1 MARLTSVSSWLMNF
15 GKSIGYSAKD
25 VLSEVTPNTTKIVE
39 DAGEEIYKFREFMS
53 DYKSKGK
60 QTERYLDLT
69 ELQKQ
74 ATGIIEDTI
83 NDIKTG
89 NFATPKDD
97 FGDIFGG
104 SDLDFDTDDYTSSED
119 QDENGVQVR
128 KLNISTDAK
137 ATAKA
142 TVKGNMMIAETLEK
156 SSKAQMKAQVNTSKA
171 IMNVVNNIGMIA
183 VNRLGASISETNKR
197 LDQLNSNVVSILKF
211 MNENQSKVNQ
221 AQLEY
226 LKSAQAYMK
235 VQLEMYDPKA
245 RKKKATSAE
254 KFINGGS
261 FDLPSYISVVKDNL
275 NNNSSFGQLQAML
288 GMGSMMGSMMDMFG
302 GAGGMIRPTQM
313 LMNAAMKKLIPKKVQ
328 QAIGR
333 VDDLLPKALMGGLST
348 LSDMRDEPGLKG
360 MLGSILGV
368 GSKKQKSFKLGNYYK
383 GAVPWDG
390 KSKRALEVVIPHYLA
405 LIESNTQNIPKIT
418 GRHGS
423 KGPEFY
429 DYETGTFKT
438 QSTIREGL
446 KNRTSDAFRSASS
459 DSVGFFESKF
469 ADDEKMKQQAK
480 EIMWKHLQPMIFGEK
495 TLENEGDLTKAAR
508 AYAKELESLKLNP
521 YEIAQ
526 LVIYFKSTATRLR
539 QYMGSLQLSEAEQE
553 LFNRRDTD
561 DFGYIKRGFD
571 PRDLGNIYTATD
583 LSKKEERDKRK
594 AEEAKDQ
601 FDAMLKRAKGTVFAS
616 SKQKNRFIQGIK
628 YNARQGVGTTRGRID
643 AATNVE
649 AAGLGLINVISG
661 YESID
666 TTGGINGIVNSAKA
680 IYGKNKYDH
689 MTVDDVMDIM
699 RKNGYNPDQ
708 YDFITADKSGDKDG
722 IFGFAVLKFRYGRKG
737 CLRVIKRRNIVWNE
751 SSKKYTID
759 VLDIDDIVVTS
770 RDQDKD
776 LQPPRGS
783 DIYSMDNTSLPRTG
797 KEQYKLDLQ
806 ILATEHPIDEKPKDT
821 RGFKARAKDAVTKIM
836 TGYDPYE
843 EELKRQKKEKEKGTA
858 SAASPKKSDSDDSLG
873 HGIGKRRNEKYF
885 RAYERSKRQPGS
897 NTNASSQRR
906 SEERNAA
913 KTQAQA
919 INDSVSQLSAA
930 SEVIKDSF
938 TKGQKTANT
947 LWNRIKSKIGLNKH
961 SAKRGAIGGIVGSMF
976 LPGGPIG
983 GAIIGATIGIA
994 TSGIDFKKIIF
1005 GSKTVDDDGTVH
1017 YEKTG
1022 VLGQWQNMLQNEGK
1036 SVVQDSFDSIKRE
1049 VSAYAKA
1056 QFAPVIAAFQS
1067 PDGKSIVSKTMV
1079 QTIQKVGTNV
1089 VDIIAHP
1096 MNALNNMVVK
1106 ISGAMLRSTVKTGT
1120 TMLKLASKGAIWAA
1134 SKPAQ
1139 LIGDI
1144 WASRNADNPLRF
1156 ISNVRGARKQRNRAR
1171 RGAKIDYYTSGEFF
1185 GGLKDSFNTFRKTKS
1200 LTNAR
1205 AQLADTRVSFFND
1218 KYSKEKARLD
1228 SIREGLNSVDPTE
1241 RQNAIE
1247 ALLPKDANGNVKD
1260 KEWNSLKGED
1270 GSIDPESLNAYIAK
1284 NSKKLLNSK
1293 EQALAGLSAGA
1304 TYEKE
1309 KLASKKKSKFSNAIS
1324 KFNRKDAYKYKDLT
1338 DDEFAKRRD
1347 LLDKYAER
1355 DENGEFVD
1363 KLYARARE
1371 NKEDLD
1377 KFTKNRAELEKE
1389 YAQKDAKKKA
1399 DEEKAKLVIEERNY
1413 RMSQMAVSIAQLE
1426 ATLGRKIS
1434 FDYEYGS
1441 DSYSA
1446 ILSAA
1451 DSAMTDAA
1459 DDKKEKEEDQ
1469 ASIAETE
1476 SRRKKSAEAE
1486 LAGETRRSEQKS
1498 QNAAELEAVQSQGRD
1513 KVQDETAQNAEDDKA
1528 TVVEGSGTKA
1538 TEEEKESS
1546 PLSDFLK
1553 KAGMAAGGVAIAAA
1567 LLNTP
1572 AGKAVINVLGNVIGG
1587 ALKTIGGSII
1597 DWVKGGLGDLATN
1610 IVDGVRNLLPGGSDN
1625 VKEMKAEDVAD
1636 INPDYVNAG
1645 TTVDENG
1652 NEVVTT
1658 TVNNDK
1664 AWALTNFGKRV
1675 VSNHIQTGGK
1685 STKAY
1690 AKVAGF
1696 AVDHADDAYKA
1707 GLKVGKVAL
1716 KGADMVT
1723 DLIPG
1728 AKTVKKIVGGAGKA
1742 TAAVAKGAAGLL
1754 SKVTNKASNLTTA
1767 GWAAT
1772 GGNKT
1777 LEKIT
1782 NILDTL
1788 TAALEKFSKCK
1799 QLSSLIKDF
1808 SPSTLIKT
1816 IKDKV
1821 TKVFDAVKAG
1831 IKNSKIG
1838 KIINEA
1844 YTKISTGTIGQVA
1857 KTATFIVSGAWSA
1870 ASGALDAANLF
1881 MVNEDDVDVTMRTVS
1896 AIINLL
1902 VDFVPVVGPIFD
1914 LVSTLSEALG
1924 FDNFKR
1930 DLAEGIYEI
1939 LYKLFGLASK
1949 GVATVD
1955 QRQEEYEKEYQQ
1967 YLTDHGLTEKD
1978 LSIVEYNDIA
1988 NQTIGSKIFN
1998 KASSWVGSFF
2008 KKSDTAVKPTGV
2020 ASSYAASSNTSANT
2034 SSSNTTSNKSTL
2046 ASSYLGGGTGSS
2058 KSGSALGYGMAQ
2070 DDPSYAGIDLGT
2082 LPDGSRANMA
2092 NSGCGPTALANAV
2105 NAVGGS
2111 ANPGEVGIYAKKRG
2125 MLTQGGAN
2133 SKLFTEGAKK
2143 YGLQGTEISGM
2154 DSLDSSLADGNPVI
2168 VSGKSIGYGCGDGSC
2183 SLYTKA
2189 GHIVTVEGK
2198 TDDGNYRVDD
2208 GEGESIVS
2216 PEMLQNGATHAFSM
2230 KRLGGAASMGTTASQ
2245 GADLSAA
2252 KQASAQTAANA
2263 NVVKDNGTTIQHGA
2277 YYFSQNGASYSGM
2290 NLPPYKGTIGKI
2302 GCVHTSGSMAASTIT
2317 GKPID
2322 PGTFLNTYGNAAT
2335 ISNLQ
2340 KAGVKVTRYP
2350 ANGSQSASPNGID
2363 GSKYID
2369 TVISAL
2375 KQRKMVMMYGIGNNS
2390 NMYKY
2395 GSGGSH
2401 CVLATGLDANGNIII
2416 NDPYAPNP
2424 PYGQGSTAQTAWAP
2438 VPSSFNP
2445 MHWFQVVETPDGKG
2459 ASGQLDPNVSAS
2471 MSASASGSTS
2481 GSTGSTSTSG
2491 ASGST
2496 TTGTSNTTGTEG
2508 STEDSSGNLFNAI
2521 FNAMGNI
2528 VTKVGGRL
2536 MNSVVSGKSYD
2547 EVKAEEEASA
2557 ASATSTDTTASS
2569 DTLVGYGPGSEKE
2582 PDPAILKSMPGKT
2595 MEEKKLAYYRQQVAR
2610 ENAQK
2615 SLPKGGAY
2623 KDYPLLGRGPDEETS
2638 IISDN
2643 GDKLDQMI
2651 MLLTAIRDNTGNMK
2665 SSGALGGTMKKTET
2679 GSNTIASKKGNKTD
2693 TQKKHRARDSAK
2705 SKLSS
2710 LNNGLNSDS
2719 LSRSSLRSTY
2729 AKLASF

>member
-275 NNNSSFGQLQAML
+275 NTNSSFGQLQAML
-288 GMGSMMGSMMDMFG
+288 GMGSMMGSMMGMFG
-302 GAGGMIRPTQM
+302 GAGGMVRPTQM

-429 DYETGTFKT
+429 DYETGTFKRQT
-438 QSTIREGL
+438 TIREGL
-446 KNRTSDAFRSASS
+446 KTRTSDAFRGASS
-459 DSVGFFESKF
+459 DSIGFFESKF
-469 ADDEKMKQQAK
+469 ADDEKMQQTAK

-495 TLENEGDLTKAAR
+495 TLENEENLTKAAR

-601 FDAMLKRAKGTVFAS
+601 FDAMLERAKGTVFAS

-628 YNARQGVGTTRGRID
+628 YNARQGVGTTKGRID

-737 CLRVIKRRNIVWNE
+737 CLRVVKRRNIVWNE

-797 KEQYKLDLQ
+797 KDQYNLDLQ

-821 RGFKARAKDAVTKIM
+821 RGFRARAKDAVTKIM

-843 EELKRQKKEKEKGTA
+843 EELKRQKKEKEKEKGTA

-885 RAYERSKRQPGS
+885 RAYEKSKRQPGS

-938 TKGQKTANT
+938 TKGQKSANT
-947 LWNRIKSKIGLNKH
+947 LWNKIKSKIGLNKH
-961 SAKRGAIGGIVGSMF
+961 SAKRGAIGGIVGSLF

-1067 PDGKSIVSKTMV
+1067 PDGKSIISKTMV

-1185 GGLKDSFNTFRKTKS
+1185 GGLKEGFKTFRKTKS
-1200 LTNAR
+1200 LTSAR
-1205 AQLADTRVSFFND
+1205 AQLADTRVSFFDD

-1228 SIREGLNSVDPTE
+1228 SIREGLNSVDPAE

-1309 KLASKKKSKFSNAIS
+1309 KLASKKKSKFSSAIS
-1324 KFNRKDAYKYKDLT
+1324 KFNRKDAYQYKDLT
-1338 DDEFAKRRD
+1338 DEEFAKRRD

-1469 ASIAETE
+1469 ASIAESE

-1513 KVQDETAQNAEDDKA
+1513 KVQDETAQTAEDDKA
-1528 TVVEGSGTKA
+1528 SIVEGSGTKA
-1538 TEEEKESS
+1538 ADEEKESS

-1553 KAGMAAGGVAIAAA
+1553 KAGMVAGGVAIAAG
-1567 LLNTP
+1567 LLKTP

-1587 ALKTIGGSII
+1587 ALKTIGSSIT
-1597 DWVKGGLGDLATN
+1597 DWVKDGLGDLATN

-1625 VKEMKAEDVAD
+1625 VKEMDAEDVAD
-1636 INPDYVNAG
+1636 INPDYVDAG

-1664 AWALTNFGKRV
+1664 AFALTNFGKRV

-1707 GLKVGKVAL
+1707 ALKVGKVGL

-1728 AKTVKKIVGGAGKA
+1728 VSTAKKIVGGVGKG

-1754 SKVTNKASNLTTA
+1754 SKVTRKASNLTTA

-1772 GGNKT
+1772 NGNRA
-1777 LEKIT
+1777 LEMLT

-1808 SPSTLIKT
+1808 SPSTLIKA
-1816 IKDKV
+1816 IKDKAS
-1821 TKVFDAVKAG
+1821 AVVNAAKAG
-1831 IKNSKIG
+1831 IKDSRIG
-1838 KIINEA
+1838 KIISNG
-1844 YTKISTGTIGQVA
+1844 YTKITTGTLGQAV
-1857 KTATFIVSGAWSA
+1857 KTATLVVSGVWSA
-1870 ASGALDAANLF
+1870 ATGALDAANLF
-1881 MVNEDDVDVTMRTVS
+1881 MVDEDSVDITMRTVS
-1896 AIINLL
+1896 AIISLL
-1902 VDFVPVVGPIFD
+1902 IDFVPVVGPIFD
-1914 LVSTLSEALG
+1914 LFSTLSEALG
-1924 FDNFKR
+1924 FSNFKR
-1930 DLAEGIYEI
+1930 DLAEGIYEV
-1939 LYKLFGLASK
+1939 LYNLFGLKNK
-1949 GVATVD
+1949 GIKTVD

-1967 YLTDHGLTEKD
+1967 YLTDHGLTTKD

-1988 NQTIGSKIFN
+1988 NQTVGSKMFN
-1998 KASSWVGSFF
+1998 KATSWLSGIF
-2008 KKSDTAVKPTGV
+2008 KKSDDAVTQTGV
-2020 ASSYAASSNTSANT
+2020 ASSYAASSNTA
-2034 SSSNTTSNKSTL
+2034 SSNTTSRKSTP
-2046 ASSYLGGGTGSS
+2046 ASSYLGSGTGSS

-2105 NAVGGS
+2105 NAIGGD
-2111 ANPGEVGIYAKKRG
+2111 ANPGEVGVYAKKRG

-2168 VSGKSIGYGCGDGSC
+2168 VSGKSMGYGCADGSC

-2189 GHIVTVEGK
+2189 GHIVTVKGK
-2198 TDDGNYRVDD
+2198 TSDGNYRVDD

-2230 KRLGGAASMGTTASQ
+2230 KRLGGAATMGTTTSQ
-2245 GADLSAA
+2245 GVDVSAA
-2252 KQASAQTAANA
+2252 KKASAQTAANA
-2263 NVVKDNGTTIQHGA
+2263 NVMQDNGSTIQHGA
-2277 YYFSQNGASYSGM
+2277 YYFAQNDPTWSGQTLSGYSSAIK
-2290 NLPPYKGTIGKI
+2290 NS
-2302 GCVHTSGSMAASTIT
+2302 GCVMTSAAMGTSTIL

-2322 PGTFLNTYGNAAT
+2322 PGTFNQYGNGNVHST
-2335 ISNLQ
+2335 NFGNL
-2340 KAGVKVTRYP
+2340 GVKVTRVP
-2350 ANGSQSASPNGID
+2350 ANGSQGNVQNSSQYLDQI
-2363 GSKYID
+2363 
-2369 TVISAL
+2369 VSAL
-2375 KQRKMVMMYGIGNNS
+2375 KQRKMVMMYGGKSAS
-2390 NMYKY
+2390 NMYND
-2395 GSGGSH
+2395 GNPNGNAH
-2401 CVLATGLDANGNIII
+2401 CVLATGLDSSGNIIV
-2416 NDPYAPNP
+2416 NNPWAASP
-2424 PYGQGSTAQTAWAP
+2424 PYSQVKSASVAYPP
-2438 VPSSFNP
+2438 VPSSVDPFY
-2445 MHWFQVVETPDGKG
+2445 WAQIIETPDGKG
-2459 ASGQLDPNVSAS
+2459 ASTTLDS
-2471 MSASASGSTS
+2471 SGIS
-2481 GSTGSTSTSG
+2481 GVAAGGAAGTSG
-2491 ASGST
+2491 ASGAT
-2496 TTGTSNTTGTEG
+2496 AGTDGTATGATTGTAADG
-2508 STEDSSGNLFNAI
+2508 STTESSSSGNLFDAI

-2528 VTKVGGRL
+2528 VTKVGSRL
-2536 MNSVVSGKSYD
+2536 TNSVMSGKSYD

-2557 ASATSTDTTASS
+2557 ATTGATDTTAA
-2569 DTLVGYGPGSEKE
+2569 TGYGTGVSKE
-2582 PDPAILKSMPGKT
+2582 QQKANTLRERGKITDKALKA
-2595 MEEKKLAYYRQQVAR
+2595 KLSKAELSKV
-2610 ENAQK
+2610 NF
-2615 SLPKGGAY
+2615 
-2623 KDYPLLGRGPDEETS
+2623 GPDEDIGHGTGTES
-2638 IISDN
+2638 GYISGASDYM
-2643 GDKLDQMI
+2643 DQI
-2651 MLLTAIRDNTGNMK
+2651 VSLLTDIRDNTGNMK
-2665 SSGALGGTMKKTET
+2665 TGGALGNGTKTET
-2679 GSNTIASKKGNKTD
+2679 GKNTNASKSGNKTD
-2693 TQKKHRARDSAK
+2693 TQKKQRARDSAK

-2719 LSRSSLRSTY
+2719 LSRSNLRSTY

>member
-104 SDLDFDTDDYTSSED
+104 NDLDFDTDDYTSSED

-254 KFINGGS
+254 NFINGGT

-275 NNNSSFGQLQAML
+275 NKNSSFGQLQATL
-288 GMGSMMGSMMDMFG
+288 GMGSMIGSMMDMFG

-313 LMNAAMKKLIPKKVQ
+313 LMNAAMRKLIPKKVQ

-429 DYETGTFKT
+429 DYETGTFKRQT
-438 QSTIREGL
+438 TIREGL
-446 KNRTSDAFRSASS
+446 KTRTSDAFRGASS
-459 DSVGFFESKF
+459 DSIGFFESKF
-469 ADDEKMKQQAK
+469 ADDEKMQQTAK

-495 TLENEGDLTKAAR
+495 TLENEENLTKAAR

-594 AEEAKDQ
+594 AEEAKDE
-601 FDAMLKRAKGTVFAS
+601 FDAMLERAKGTVFAS

-628 YNARQGVGTTRGRID
+628 YNARQGVGTTKGRID

-737 CLRVIKRRNIVWNE
+737 CLRVVKRRNIVWNE

-783 DIYSMDNTSLPRTG
+783 DIYSMDNTSLPRTA
-797 KEQYKLDLQ
+797 KDQYNLDLQ

-821 RGFKARAKDAVTKIM
+821 RGFRARAKDAVTKIM

-843 EELKRQKKEKEKGTA
+843 EELKRQKKEKEKEKGTA

-885 RAYERSKRQPGS
+885 RAYEKSKRQPGS

-938 TKGQKTANT
+938 TKGQKSANT
-947 LWNRIKSKIGLNKH
+947 LWNKIKSKIGLNKH
-961 SAKRGAIGGIVGSMF
+961 SAKRGAIGGIVGSLF

-1144 WASRNADNPLRF
+1144 WASRNADNPLKF

-1185 GGLKDSFNTFRKTKS
+1185 GGLKDSFKTFRKTKS
-1200 LTNAR
+1200 LTSAR

-1218 KYSKEKARLD
+1218 NYSKEKARLD
-1228 SIREGLNSVDPTE
+1228 SIREGLNSVDPAE

-1309 KLASKKKSKFSNAIS
+1309 KLASKKKSKFSSAIS
-1324 KFNRKDAYKYKDLT
+1324 KFNRKDAYQYKDLT
-1338 DDEFAKRRD
+1338 DEEFAKRRE

-1469 ASIAETE
+1469 ASIAESE

-1513 KVQDETAQNAEDDKA
+1513 KVQDETAQTAEDDKA

-1538 TEEEKESS
+1538 TDEKKESS

-1553 KAGMAAGGVAIAAA
+1553 KAGMAAGGVAIATA
-1567 LLNTP
+1567 LLKTP

-1587 ALKTIGGSII
+1587 ALKTIGSSII

-1664 AWALTNFGKRV
+1664 AFALTNFGKRV
-1675 VSNHIQTGGK
+1675 ISNHIQTGGK

-1707 GLKVGKVAL
+1707 ALKVGKVGL

-1723 DLIPG
+1723 NLIPG
-1728 AKTVKKIVGGAGKA
+1728 VSTAKKIVGGVGKG
-1742 TAAVAKGAAGLL
+1742 TAAVTKGAAGLL
-1754 SKVTNKASNLTTA
+1754 SKVTRKASNLTTA

-1772 GGNKT
+1772 NGNRA
-1777 LEKIT
+1777 LEMLT

-1808 SPSTLIKT
+1808 SPTTLIKA
-1816 IKDKV
+1816 IKDKAS
-1821 TKVFDAVKAG
+1821 AVVNAAKAG
-1831 IKNSKIG
+1831 IKDSRIG
-1838 KIINEA
+1838 KIISNG
-1844 YTKISTGTIGQVA
+1844 YTKITTGTLGQAV
-1857 KTATFIVSGAWSA
+1857 KTATLVVSGVWSA
-1870 ASGALDAANLF
+1870 ATGALDAANLF
-1881 MVNEDDVDVTMRTVS
+1881 MVDKDSVDITMRTVS
-1896 AIINLL
+1896 AIISLL
-1902 VDFVPVVGPIFD
+1902 IDFVPVVGPIFD
-1914 LVSTLSEALG
+1914 LFSTLSEALG
-1924 FDNFKR
+1924 FSNFKR
-1930 DLAEGIYEI
+1930 DLAEGIYEV
-1939 LYKLFGLASK
+1939 LYNLFGLKNK
-1949 GVATVD
+1949 GIKTVD

-1967 YLTDHGLTEKD
+1967 YLTDHGLTTKD

-1988 NQTIGSKIFN
+1988 NQTVGSKMFN
-1998 KASSWVGSFF
+1998 KATSWLSGIF
-2008 KKSDTAVKPTGV
+2008 KKSDDAVTQTGV
-2020 ASSYAASSNTSANT
+2020 ASSYAASSNTAANT
-2034 SSSNTTSNKSTL
+2034 ASSNINSNKSAL
-2046 ASSYLGGGTGSS
+2046 ASSYLGGGTGSG

-2070 DDPSYAGIDLGT
+2070 DDPSYAGINLGT

-2105 NAVGGS
+2105 NAIGGD
-2111 ANPGEVGIYAKKRG
+2111 ANPGEVGVYAKKRG

-2168 VSGKSIGYGCGDGSC
+2168 VSGKSMGYGCADGSC

-2189 GHIVTVEGK
+2189 GHIVTVKGK
-2198 TDDGNYRVDD
+2198 TSDGNYRVDD

-2230 KRLGGAASMGTTASQ
+2230 KRLGGAATMGTAASQ
-2245 GADLSAA
+2245 GVDVSAA
-2252 KQASAQTAANA
+2252 KKASAQTAANA
-2263 NVVKDNGTTIQHGA
+2263 NVMQDNGSTIQHGA
-2277 YYFSQNGASYSGM
+2277 YYFAQNDPTWSGQTLSGYSSAIK
-2290 NLPPYKGTIGKI
+2290 NS
-2302 GCVHTSGSMAASTIT
+2302 GCVMTSAAMGTSTIL

-2322 PGTFLNTYGNAAT
+2322 PGTFNQYGNGNVHST
-2335 ISNLQ
+2335 NFGNL
-2340 KAGVKVTRYP
+2340 GVKVTRVP
-2350 ANGSQSASPNGID
+2350 ANGSQGNVQNSSQYLDQI
-2363 GSKYID
+2363 
-2369 TVISAL
+2369 VSAL
-2375 KQRKMVMMYGIGNNS
+2375 KQRKMVMMYGGKSAS
-2390 NMYKY
+2390 NMYND
-2395 GSGGSH
+2395 GNPNGNAH
-2401 CVLATGLDANGNIII
+2401 CVLATGLDSSGNIIV
-2416 NDPYAPNP
+2416 NNPWAASP
-2424 PYGQGSTAQTAWAP
+2424 PYSQVKSASVAYPP
-2438 VPSSFNP
+2438 VPSSVDPFY
-2445 MHWFQVVETPDGKG
+2445 WAQIIETPDGKG
-2459 ASGQLDPNVSAS
+2459 ASTTLDS
-2471 MSASASGSTS
+2471 SGIS
-2481 GSTGSTSTSG
+2481 GVAAGGAAGTSG
-2491 ASGST
+2491 ASGAT
-2496 TTGTSNTTGTEG
+2496 AGTDGTATGATTGTAADG
-2508 STEDSSGNLFNAI
+2508 STTESSSSGNLFDAI

-2528 VTKVGGRL
+2528 VTKVGSRL
-2536 MNSVVSGKSYD
+2536 TNSVMSGKSYD

-2557 ASATSTDTTASS
+2557 ATTGATDTTAA
-2569 DTLVGYGPGSEKE
+2569 TGYGTGVSEEQQKANTLRE
-2582 PDPAILKSMPGKT
+2582 RGKITDKALKA
-2595 MEEKKLAYYRQQVAR
+2595 KLSKAELSKV
-2610 ENAQK
+2610 NF
-2615 SLPKGGAY
+2615 
-2623 KDYPLLGRGPDEETS
+2623 GPDEDIGHGTGTES
-2638 IISDN
+2638 GYISGASDYM
-2643 GDKLDQMI
+2643 DQI
-2651 MLLTAIRDNTGNMK
+2651 VSLLTDIRDNTGNMK
-2665 SSGALGGTMKKTET
+2665 TGGALGNGTKTET
-2679 GSNTIASKKGNKTD
+2679 GKNTNASKSGNKTD
-2693 TQKKHRARDSAK
+2693 TQKKQRARDSAK

-2710 LNNGLNSDS
+2710 LNNGLNTDS
-2719 LSRSSLRSTY
+2719 LSRSNLRSTY